1 MNKDIKKI
9 VIHYT
14 KKFGTNDPFEIADRL
29 GILYQ
34 MCNIDFEGCYM
45 FLKNHRYIFINGNL
59 DSHTKKIVMAH
70 ELGHAILHRKN
81 NCYFI
86 MNKTFLLN
94 SRTEKEANMFAAE
107 LLIPDKVILE
117 YKEYSVQQMASVFG
131 CDKALVDIKIEMMDL
146 KNG

>member
-1 MNKDIKKI
+1 MNKDIKKL

-45 FLKNHRYIFINGNL
+45 FLKNHRYIFINRNL

-70 ELGHAILHRKN
+70 ELGHAILHRRK

-86 MNKTFLLN
+86 INKTFLLN
-94 SRTEKEANMFAAE
+94 SRTEKEANMFASE
-107 LLIPDKVILE
+107 LLITDETIMDL
-117 YKEYSVQQMASVFG
+117 KEYSVQKISESIG
-131 CDKALVDIKIEMMDL
+131 YDRELVELKITMMDL
-146 KNG
+146 RNE